1 MAYLTKF
8 ERLLYKANANDWPD
22 KTKIALLRKGLAGT
36 MRNRLKTQ
44 LSLPTTYSG
53 FVAALQK
60 LSGSAGSG
68 VSSSG
73 LADRIDIGTID
84 STSISISV
92 LLDIDSD

>member
-60 LSGSAGSG
+60 LSSSS
-68 VSSSG
+68 VSSSSS
-73 LADRIDIGTID
+73 ANRMDIGAID
-84 STSISISV
+84 SVYNAVSISI
-92 LLDIDSD
+92 LLDADSD